1 VCCPSPP
8 LEHAAHTLWLSRSVY
23 NREIDMARTD
33 EYARTGLAAIALA
46 LLLPHTAFAG
56 QISIHV
62 STPEIHVPPPKVH
75 VSTPEFHTNRTNN
88 LPTRNYTGV
97 LQQQGRV
104 TLQSDSGSKVSGK
117 IRLDGRTTTVIDA
130 AAKTTKIE
138 SASVAFLRNHP
149 FNGGTPSGGNGTGWN
164 ELAALLGKDRID
176 TAFSLDPGLPTVFPG
191 TGGGSFYSGVA
202 PMPVSNPN
210 AHGGYDTVNTV
221 LVTPP
226 NLPASLPVNYRD
238 LWPVRLTLQGRLDSM
253 NEMSE
258 MTSMRLQ
265 MAMDRRSKF
274 VETLSNM
281 LKKIDKTQEAIIQN
295 MK

>member
-1 VCCPSPP
+1 V
-8 LEHAAHTLWLSRSVY
+8 ERAAHILWLSRTVC
-23 NREIDMARTD
+23 NREVDMARTD

-46 LLLPHTAFAG
+46 LLLPHAAFAG

-75 VSTPEFHTNRTNN
+75 VSTPEFHINRTNN
-88 LPTRNYTGV
+88 LPTRNYGSV

-117 IRLDGRTTTVIDA
+117 IRLDGRTRTVIDT

-149 FNGGTPSGGNGTGWN
+149 FGTPIGGSDTGWN
-164 ELAALLGKDRID
+164 ELAALLTKDRIG
-176 TAFSLDPGLPTVFPG
+176 TAFSLDPSLPTVFAG

-202 PMPVSNPN
+202 PMQVPNPN
-210 AHGGYDTVNTV
+210 AQGGYDTVNTV

-226 NLPASLPVNYRD
+226 NLPSSLPVNYRD

-258 MTSMRLQ
+258 VTSMWLQ
-265 MAMDRRSKF
+265 MAEERRSNYSSAFSSALHKME
-274 VETLSNM
+274 VSHQM
-281 LKKIDKTQEAIIQN
+281 IIQN